1 MNSVLMEGP
10 VRTLSCISEKFV
22 VDFAMGI
29 DVARQPWSS
38 PQSKAFYEQLVD
50 LFVVGA
56 RRHSGLAGT
65 APQDDLEAALVRL
78 GLLSA
83 DLAKSYLANS
93 QIHERMTQLEPVSP
107 RTAHHSASARG
118 RLLALRQQISQRLA
132 RIEADLDRGDLV
144 QRGLVHCEQIFSRW
158 RSGHYFSF
166 CPAARCYVA
175 LEELRWGTF
184 GDAVRSGLPEQAEQ
198 LIEHLRALA
207 IGKLAE
213 EVNASPR
220 TRHYFHEWLAT
231 PTSPGLLEHKDA
243 LTWLG
248 DRCDIDRQPV
258 SYSVTQSWQGVAL
271 GMPRICS
278 AMRLGS
284 ALVDE
289 VFG

>member
-1 MNSVLMEGP
+1 MSSVLMEGP
-10 VRTLSCISEKFV
+10 IRTLSCLSEKFV

-38 PQSKAFYEQLVD
+38 PQSQAFYEQLLA
-50 LFVVGA
+50 LFVVVA
-56 RRHSGLAGT
+56 RRQAGMAGT
-65 APQDDLEAALVRL
+65 PPQDELDASLISL
-78 GLLSA
+78 GQLSA

-93 QIHERMTQLEPVSP
+93 QISERIAQLEPVSA
-107 RTAHHSASARG
+107 RTAHHSAAARE
-118 RLLALRQQISQRLA
+118 RLQALREHFSQRLS
-132 RIEADLDRGDLV
+132 RLEEEFQHSDLV
-144 QRGLVHCEQIFSRW
+144 RQGMVHSEQIFSRW

-166 CPAARCYVA
+166 SPAARCYVA

-184 GDAVRSGLPEQAEQ
+184 GDAVRLGTPEQAEA
-198 LIEHLRALA
+198 LIEHVRSLA
-207 IGKLAE
+207 ISRLAE

-220 TRHYFHEWLAT
+220 TRHYFHDWLAT

-248 DRCDIDRQPV
+248 AGCDIERQPIC
-258 SYSVTQSWQGVAL
+258 YSVTQSWQGVAL

>member
-1 MNSVLMEGP
+1 MSGVLMEGP
-10 VRTLSCISEKFV
+10 VRTLSSLSEKFV

-38 PQSKAFYEQLVD
+38 QQSKEFYEQLVKV
-50 LFVVGA
+50 FVVGT
-56 RRHSGLAGT
+56 RRNSVLAGM
-65 APQDDLEAALVRL
+65 APQDDLEASLVRL

-93 QIHERMTQLEPVSP
+93 QISERIAQLEPVSA
-107 RTAHHSASARG
+107 RTAHHSAAARG
-118 RLLALRQQISQRLA
+118 RLLALRQQISQRLS
-132 RIEADLDRGDLV
+132 RIESDLEHSDLLR
-144 QRGLVHCEQIFSRW
+144 QGMVHSEQIFSRW

-166 CPAARCYVA
+166 SPAARCYVA

-184 GDAVRSGLPEQAEQ
+184 GDAVRLGSPQQAEQ
-198 LIEHLRALA
+198 LIEHVRGLA
-207 IGKLAE
+207 ISRLAE
-213 EVNASPR
+213 EVDASPR

-248 DRCDIDRQPV
+248 DGCNIERQPV

>member
-1 MNSVLMEGP
+1 MSGVLMEGP
-10 VRTLSCISEKFV
+10 VRTLNCISEKFA

-29 DVARQPWSS
+29 DVARQPWHSQ
-38 PQSKAFYEQLVD
+38 QSKAFYEQLMA
-50 LFVVGA
+50 LFVSGT
-56 RRHSGLAGT
+56 RRYSGPAGM
-65 APQDDLEAALVRL
+65 APQDDLEASLVRL
-78 GLLSA
+78 GVLTA

-93 QIHERMTQLEPVSP
+93 QISERIAQLEPVSA
-107 RTAHHSASARG
+107 RTAHHSTAARE
-118 RLLALRQQISQRLA
+118 RLQLLRQQLSLRLN
-132 RIEADLDRGDLV
+132 RIEADLQRIDLLR
-144 QRGLVHCEQIFSRW
+144 QGTVHSEQIFSRW

-166 CPAARCYVA
+166 SPAARCYVA

-184 GDAVRSGLPEQAEQ
+184 GDAVRLGTAQQAEQ
-198 LIEHLRALA
+198 LIEHARGLA
-207 IGKLAE
+207 ISRLAE

-220 TRHYFHEWLAT
+220 TRHYFHEWLTT

-248 DRCDIDRQPV
+248 DGCDIDRQPV

>member
-1 MNSVLMEGP
+1 MSGVLMEGP
-10 VRTLSCISEKFV
+10 VRTLSSLSEKFV

-38 PQSKAFYEQLVD
+38 QQSKEFYEQLVEV
-50 LFVVGA
+50 FVVGT
-56 RRHSGLAGT
+56 RRNSALAGM
-65 APQDDLEAALVRL
+65 APQDDLEASLVRL

-93 QIHERMTQLEPVSP
+93 QISERIAQLEPVSA
-107 RTAHHSASARG
+107 RTAHHSEAARG
-118 RLLALRQQISQRLA
+118 RLLALRQQISQRLS
-132 RIEADLDRGDLV
+132 RIEADLEHSDLLR
-144 QRGLVHCEQIFSRW
+144 QGMVHSEQIFSRW

-166 CPAARCYVA
+166 SPAARCYVA

-184 GDAVRSGLPEQAEQ
+184 GDAVRLGSPQQAEQ
-198 LIEHLRALA
+198 LIEHVRGLA
-207 IGKLAE
+207 ISRLAE
-213 EVNASPR
+213 EVDASPR

-248 DRCDIDRQPV
+248 DGCNIERQPV